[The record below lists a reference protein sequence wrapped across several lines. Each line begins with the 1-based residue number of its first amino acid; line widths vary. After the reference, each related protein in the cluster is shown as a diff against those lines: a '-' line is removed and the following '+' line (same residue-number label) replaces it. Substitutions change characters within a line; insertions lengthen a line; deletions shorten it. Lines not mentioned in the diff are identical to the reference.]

1 MKVHKLM
8 VLCKSPIFRPDKP
21 AFIRVNGRKA
31 RYTPLTYKLQ
41 FKFKAVAYTC
51 ALRKLTIQTVN

>member
-41 FKFKAVAYTC
+41 FKFKAVAYMRAT
-51 ALRKLTIQTVN
+51 